1 MGSHGQGLGN
11 DVVRGRIVAR
21 MLEDRPPSSM
31 VGAGDDDHLRQ
42 LLLITEAMWSLLS
55 ERTGVTVD
63 DLRTRM
69 DEIDAA
75 DGVVDGRRGPT
86 PPEPCPAC
94 GAMVERSRTTC
105 VFCGAGVPGRDPFDA
120 I

>member
-1 MGSHGQGLGN
+1 MSNTGHGMGA

-21 MLEDRPPSSM
+21 MLQDRPPS
-31 VGAGDDDHLRQ
+31 AFARADDDHLRQ

-63 DLRTRM
+63 DLRARM
-69 DEIDAA
+69 EEIDAA

-86 PPEPCPAC
+86 PPEPCPSC
-94 GAMVERSRTTC
+94 GAMVDRSRSSC
-105 VFCGAGVPGRDPFDA
+105 AFCGVEVPGRDPFDA
-120 I
+120 V